1 MPAPAFAATT
11 YATAQNL
18 LQSPSNPASSLS
30 GGQDFASLVR
40 DQVESAR
47 QTDQQ
52 INAAAQGKG
61 DLLSVVTAISET
73 ETSIQTL
80 VAVRD
85 KVIAAYED
93 VMRMAI

>member
-1 MPAPAFAATT
+1 MAAPAFAATT
-11 YATAQNL
+11 YAATQNL
-18 LQSPSNPASSLS
+18 LKGATQNTSPQAS
-30 GGQDFASLVR
+30 GQDFASLLR
-40 DQVESAR
+40 DQVETAR

-52 INAAAQGKG
+52 IQAAAQGKG

-73 ETSIQTL
+73 ESSLQTL

>member
-1 MPAPAFAATT
+1 MAAPAFAATT
-11 YATAQNL
+11 YAATQNL
-18 LQSPSNPASSLS
+18 LQGSSSPTQSAS
-30 GGQDFASLVR
+30 GGQDFASLLR

-52 INAAAQGKG
+52 MSAAAQGKG

-73 ETSIQTL
+73 ESSLQTL

>member
-1 MPAPAFAATT
+1 MAAPAFAATT
-11 YATAQNL
+11 YAATQNL
-18 LQSPSNPASSLS
+18 LQTATQNAAPQAS
-30 GGQDFASLVR
+30 GQDFASLLR
-40 DQVESAR
+40 DQVETAR

-52 INAAAQGKG
+52 IQAAAQGKG

-73 ETSIQTL
+73 ESSLQTL

>member
-1 MPAPAFAATT
+1 MAAPAFAATT
-11 YATAQNL
+11 YAATQNL
-18 LQSPSNPASSLS
+18 LHTATQNAAPQAS
-30 GGQDFASLVR
+30 GQDFASLLR
-40 DQVESAR
+40 DQVETAR

-52 INAAAQGKG
+52 IQAAAQGKG

-73 ETSIQTL
+73 ESSLQTL

>member
-11 YATAQNL
+11 YAATQNL
-18 LQSPSNPASSLS
+18 LQGSLVPAQPLSS
-30 GGQDFASLVR
+30 GQDFSALLR
-40 DQVESAR
+40 DQVETAR

-52 INAAAQGKG
+52 ISAAAQGKG

-73 ETSIQTL
+73 ETSLQTL